1 MLEFLRKSATSLF
14 AWLILILLA
23 VVFGFSFGLPS
34 DSLTFGK
41 TKFVS
46 VHGESIGEEEYRY
59 EFNAIRRIVRI
70 PQDARYQELMGLKE
84 EVLEG
89 TIERELLADIA
100 GELGLGATLHDA
112 EDLTLAGQSIVLGQT
127 YEWLGGL
134 EFNYDL
140 FTKSFLPALQVSEKQ
155 YLEIQR
161 REILAR
167 TLRDVLGGGVAV
179 SEGELRAIYE
189 DNANRISLRYARY
202 SPTSFGELVD
212 PSKEQIEAYL
222 EKNRDA
228 LKAELAK
235 QESRFSKLP
244 KQARVWV
251 LAVDRLG
258 PPGDAS
264 GDAKNKI
271 AAARARLK
279 KGEDFRTVAREVS
292 THETARR
299 GGDFGWASES
309 AGTGLDPA
317 IDAALPG
324 LADGEPSEAIEGDTA
339 IWLVKVSGRREGDV
353 PEDDALLELA
363 EEAIKREQ
371 GRALAATAAD
381 EDLAQLSGGAP
392 LTDVFSGGAA
402 LPGGEDIENAGAP
415 KDANDKGVNKVELRD
430 TGSFAKGEP
439 IPGLGQVPA
448 IVEAVWAAEAD
459 QGMLPQTFEVGDDV
473 VLVGVE
479 SKEAATDAG
488 FAEVRPQ
495 IYRQVVRAKANM
507 VNSRWANRQCLEA
520 KGRGDITASEDKI
533 AKLVT
538 YEDSATKDA
547 EGKPS
552 MKPYAVCDRVG
563 MRGGLL
569 RPGIDLGGG
578 E

>member
-41 TKFVS
+41 TKFAS

-89 TIERELLADIA
+89 AIERDLLAEIA
-100 GELGLGATLHDA
+100 EGLGLAATVHDA

-155 YLEIQR
+155 YLELQR

-167 TLRDVLGGGVAV
+167 TLRDVIASGVAI
-179 SEGELRAIYE
+179 SEGELRAIYDE
-189 DNANRISLRYARY
+189 NANRISLRYARY
-202 SPTSFGELVD
+202 SPAFFGELVD
-212 PSKEQIEAYL
+212 PSKSQIEGYL

-251 LAVDRLG
+251 ISVDK
-258 PPGDAS
+258 GDAS
-264 GDAKNKI
+264 GDAKGKI
-271 AAARARLK
+271 DAARARLA
-279 KGEDFRTVAREVS
+279 KGEDFRAVAREVS

-299 GGDFGWASES
+299 GGDFGWVSET
-309 AGTGLDPA
+309 AGTGIDPA

-324 LADGEPSEAIEGDTA
+324 LADGELPDVIEGETA
-339 IWLVKVSGRREGDV
+339 IWLVRVTGRREGDV
-353 PEDDALLELA
+353 AEDDALLELA
-363 EEAIKREQ
+363 EEGFKREQ
-371 GRALAATAAD
+371 GRSLAAAAAE
-381 EDLAQLSGGAP
+381 EDLAQLAGGAA

-402 LPGGEDIENAGAP
+402 LPGGEDIENAGAK
-415 KDANDKGVNKVELRD
+415 KDAAKVELRD
-430 TGSFAKGEP
+430 TGSFSKGEP
-439 IPGLGQVPA
+439 IPGLGSVPA

-459 QGMLPQTFEVGDDV
+459 QGMLPQTFEVGDDL

-479 SKEAATDAG
+479 SKEEATDAG
-488 FAEVRPQ
+488 FAEMRPQ

-520 KGRGDITASEDKI
+520 KGRGDISVSDDKV

-538 YEDSATKDA
+538 YENSATKDA
-547 EGKPS
+547 EGKPQ